1 MFGDNLKYLREV
13 KKISQQQA
21 ADDLGLPRTTLG
33 DYERNHTEPN
43 ITMLCK
49 IAGYFHVDLD
59 DLLKHQLE
67 QLHPKSLDKDFKIL
81 AITLDPANRQNIEL
95 VDAKAEAGYLQSF
108 QDPQYIKKLPRIYIP
123 RLHQGSYRAFEIRG
137 DSMLPVE
144 SGTLIIGQYVEK
156 LSDVINDKTYIIIHK
171 TDGIVYKRVRV
182 NKEKKELQLVS
193 DNTVYDTYSLPFHLI
208 SELWEYKAHIGF
220 NDLKSS
226 FESMMDDRLSDVQ
239 KKVNQIYK
247 KVVKS

>member
-1 MFGDNLKYLREV
+1 
-13 KKISQQQA
+13 
-21 ADDLGLPRTTLG
+21 
-33 DYERNHTEPN
+33 
-43 ITMLCK
+43 MLCK

-81 AITLDPANRQNIEL
+81 AITVDPANRQNIEL

-182 NKEKKELQLVS
+182 NKEKRIATGVGQYGL
-193 DNTVYDTYSLPFHLI
+193 
-208 SELWEYKAHIGF
+208 
-220 NDLKSS
+220 
-226 FESMMDDRLSDVQ
+226 
-239 KKVNQIYK
+239 
-247 KVVKS
+247 

>member
-95 VDAKAEAGYLQSF
+95 VDAKMCAEILG
-108 QDPQYIKKLPRIYIP
+108 P
-123 RLHQGSYRAFEIRG
+123 H
-137 DSMLPVE
+137 
-144 SGTLIIGQYVEK
+144 
-156 LSDVINDKTYIIIHK
+156 
-171 TDGIVYKRVRV
+171 
-182 NKEKKELQLVS
+182 
-193 DNTVYDTYSLPFHLI
+193 
-208 SELWEYKAHIGF
+208 
-220 NDLKSS
+220 
-226 FESMMDDRLSDVQ
+226 
-239 KKVNQIYK
+239 
-247 KVVKS
+247 